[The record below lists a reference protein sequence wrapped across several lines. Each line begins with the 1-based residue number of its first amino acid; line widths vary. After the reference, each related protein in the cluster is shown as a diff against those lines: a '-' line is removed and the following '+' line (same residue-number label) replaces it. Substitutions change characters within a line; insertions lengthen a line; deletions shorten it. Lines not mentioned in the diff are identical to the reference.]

1 MAETE
6 YFKNKFDT
14 KINSVKKTME
24 QFEYSMF
31 SQQKERQKD
40 YSECAEC

>member
-1 MAETE
+1 
-6 YFKNKFDT
+6 
-14 KINSVKKTME
+14 ME

-40 YSECAEC
+40 YSECSKLEDRNISNILQH